1 VPLSVQAMMKSRS
14 GTMFPIWL
22 YVLVA
27 FIIAV
32 LAFVLGQIMPGSG
45 VVFVGL
51 ATTMWTACAA
61 SRRRRPGR
69 RC

>member
-1 VPLSVQAMMKSRS
+1 
-14 GTMFPIWL
+14 MFPIWL